1 MSENEKKDEKTIDEL
16 EKRIFDYLKEN
27 GLNFKDELETYTSEI
42 KQYFQENSIE
52 KPLSDSSISFC
63 YYSGI
68 DKETIYRIYTEKRFP
83 LNRNYPKHIREE
95 LKNILAYDP
104 GILDLKNYR
113 LSLGYTQKM
122 MASVLGE
129 PETSYLNW
137 ERKKSTPRFQQLET
151 MQVVLN
157 IKDSDMWTFI
167 KSFKEDTGNER

>member
-1 MSENEKKDEKTIDEL
+1 MSGSEKKDEKTFNEL
-16 EKRIFDYLKEN
+16 EKCILDYLKEN
-27 GLNFKDELETYTSEI
+27 SLNLKDGLETYTTEI

-52 KPLSDSSISFC
+52 KTLSDSAISFC

-95 LKNILAYDP
+95 LKTILPYDP

-129 PETSYLNW
+129 PDTSYLNW

-157 IKDSDMWTFI
+157 ITDSDMWTFI
-167 KSFKEDTGNER
+167 KSFKEDTSNEK